1 MKEILGNKVL
11 LGDTEG
17 KDVEGVIVAIDMDE
31 EDGLGYLVAFPEEPE
46 NAIIYTLDV
55 DCDKSYVS
63 DECFPWLLEVEEGT
77 LDNYAFDLAL
87 FNKYKNKTAVWVSE
101 EAIRNYTPT
110 LMDMKGLFSWMVC
123 RDINTFEQIGPEV
136 VKRQAERYMGQYS
149 FTVTEFNEQVAE
161 YRNLF
166 NEAMAQF
173 FKNIFKE
180 EE

>member
-1 MKEILGNKVL
+1 MKEMLGNKVIL
-11 LGDTEG
+11 EDTES

-63 DECFPWLLEVEEGT
+63 DECYPWLLEVEEGM
-77 LDNYAFDLAL
+77 LDDYAFDLGL
-87 FNKYKNKTAVWVSE
+87 FEKYKYKTAVWVSE
-101 EAIRNYTPT
+101 GAIRYTPT
-110 LMDMKGLFSWMVC
+110 LMDMKELFTWMVC
-123 RDINTFEQIGPEV
+123 RDINTFEQIGPEI
-136 VKRQAERYMGQYS
+136 VKRQAERYMQQHS
-149 FTVTEFNEQVAE
+149 FTVTEFNGQVAE
-161 YRNLF
+161 YRDLF
-166 NEAMAQF
+166 NEAMEQF